1 MGRATRIFVAVFGS
15 LAALA
20 GIEHGVGELLQGSGR
35 PAGLVIQS
43 WPDSAFFRIQS
54 GEPALTVVPDLLAAG
69 ILTIAVSLVLLV
81 WSVAFVQRRHGG
93 LVLIGL
99 SLVLLLVGGGFGPP
113 LLGTLVGLTAVLG
126 GALGRGRR
134 ARAPRQAALRPA
146 PRRAL
151 PSPPRRAALGPAPRR
166 ASTSV
171 ATPAALWPW
180 SLGACL
186 AAWLFL
192 LPGVPMLSYF
202 WGIESAALVVAAIG
216 AAFGLLILTAVLS
229 VVRDGWSVLE
239 TGARAQH
246 RPHTHAINGR
256 GERHDDRHD
265 PGRLGNALRL
275 DA

>member
-20 GIEHGVGELLQGSGR
+20 GIEHGLGELLQGSVR
-35 PAGLVIQS
+35 PAGLVIES

-54 GEPALTVVPDLLAAG
+54 GEPALTVVPDLLVAG
-69 ILTIAVSLVLLV
+69 VLTIAVSLVLLV
-81 WSVAFVQRRHGG
+81 WSVGYVQRRHGG

-113 LLGTLVGLTAVLG
+113 LLGTLVGVTAVVG
-126 GALGRGRR
+126 GAPNRGRR
-134 ARAPRQAALRPA
+134 ARAPRQAALGPA

-151 PSPPRRAALGPAPRR
+151 PSPPRRASASLPA
-166 ASTSV
+166 V
-171 ATPAALWPW
+171 AALWPW

-192 LPGVPMLSYF
+192 LPGVPILSYF

-229 VVRDGWSVLE
+229 LVRDGWSVA
-239 TGARAQH
+239 GAGAGAQ
-246 RPHTHAINGR
+246 RTPHTHASHGR
-256 GERHDDRHD
+256 GEKHDDRHD
-265 PGRLGNALRL
+265 PGRLGDALRL

>member
-1 MGRATRIFVAVFGS
+1 MGRATRIFVAVFGG

-20 GIEHGVGELLQGSGR
+20 GIEHGLGELLQGSVR
-35 PAGLVIQS
+35 PAGLVIES

-69 ILTIAVSLVLLV
+69 VLTIVVSLVLLV

-113 LLGTLVGLTAVLG
+113 LLGTLVGFTAVLG
-126 GALGRGRR
+126 GAPPAVRR
-134 ARAPRQAALRPA
+134 PSAVPA
-146 PRRAL
+146 WL
-151 PSPPRRAALGPAPRR
+151 P
-166 ASTSV
+166 
-171 ATPAALWPW
+171 ALWPW
-180 SLGACL
+180 SLAACL

-202 WGIESAALVVAAIG
+202 AGVESAALVVAAIG

-229 VVRDGWSVLE
+229 LVRDAWSVVE
-239 TGARAQH
+239 AGAGAQH
-246 RPHTHAINGR
+246 TPHTHAIHGR
-256 GERHDDRHD
+256 GERNDDRHD
-265 PGRLGNALRL
+265 PGSLGDALRL

>member
-20 GIEHGVGELLQGSGR
+20 GIEHGVGELLQGRVR
-35 PAGLVIQS
+35 PAGLVIES

-69 ILTIAVSLVLLV
+69 VLTITVSLVLLV
-81 WSVAFVQRRHGG
+81 WSVAYVQRRHGG

-113 LLGTLVGLTAVLG
+113 LLGTLVGLTAIVG
-126 GALGRGRR
+126 GAPSRGRR
-134 ARAPRQAALRPA
+134 AGAAQRLTPGHA
-146 PRRAL
+146 RAL
-151 PSPPRRAALGPAPRR
+151 
-166 ASTSV
+166 
-171 ATPAALWPW
+171 AALWPW
-180 SLGACL
+180 ALGACL

-202 WGIESAALVVAAIG
+202 WGVESAALVVAAIG
-216 AAFGLLILTAVLS
+216 AAFGLLILTALLS
-229 VVRDGWSVLE
+229 LVRDAWAAVE
-239 TGARAQH
+239 TDAGTRAEAGAGAQH
-246 RPHTHAINGR
+246 TPRSHSIRGR

-265 PGRLGNALRL
+265 PGRLGDALRL